1 MKISI
6 ISSKVIQLP
15 LVFDIDVYTDYPVF
29 DNDSEFEISASK
41 QDIRSKLP
49 KGEVIS
55 KDRNKITQRM
65 IDDYESFVER
75 IEDLCEE
82 SYDLVG
88 TYSDESNDY
97 SHYYNY
103 LVKDLSGNI
112 IAKFRI
118 RIRISNHSAKRTQQQ
133 QQNKRSELDS
143 EKLHQLLTEQQI
155 SRIRSYPILI
165 VVNNETFESYEEA
178 FDSIDERIQRAIE
191 VIRK

>member
-6 ISSKVIQLP
+6 VSSKVIQLP

-29 DNDSEFEISASK
+29 DNDAEFEISASK

-88 TYSDESNDY
+88 TYSEESDDY

-103 LVKDLSGNI
+103 LVRDLDGTL

-118 RIRISNHSAKRTQQQ
+118 RIRISNHPAKRTQQQ
-133 QQNKRSELDS
+133 QRNKKSELDS

-155 SRIRSYPILI
+155 SKIRSYPILI
-165 VVNNETFESYEEA
+165 VVNNETFESYEDA

>member
-6 ISSKVIQLP
+6 VSSKAIQLP

-29 DNDSEFEISASK
+29 DNDPEFAISASK
-41 QDIRSKLP
+41 QDIKSKLP

-55 KDRNKITQRM
+55 KDRNRITQRM

-82 SYDLVG
+82 FYDLVG

-103 LVKDLSGNI
+103 LVKDLDGNI

-133 QQNKRSELDS
+133 QRNKKSELDS

-155 SRIRSYPILI
+155 SKIRSYPILI

-178 FDSIDERIQRAIE
+178 FDSIDQRIQRAIE